1 MMVALDFPV
10 YNPASAFRYAG
21 IQRVAYP
28 ILHLK
33 DRLGVS
39 GGLGLWTRVENLMRV
54 ERPRKPLS
62 PEIISI
68 LSEYFSQDVELLGQL
83 LRRDLRQW
91 LDVSRETVPGSQNK
105 LSASA

>member
-21 IQRVAYP
+21 IQRAAYP
-28 ILHLK
+28 ILHFN

-39 GGLGLWTRVENLMRV
+39 GGLGLLTRVENLMRV

-83 LRRDLRQW
+83 LRRDLCQW
-91 LDVSRETVPGSQNK
+91 LDVGRQTVPGSQNK
-105 LSASA
+105 SSVSA